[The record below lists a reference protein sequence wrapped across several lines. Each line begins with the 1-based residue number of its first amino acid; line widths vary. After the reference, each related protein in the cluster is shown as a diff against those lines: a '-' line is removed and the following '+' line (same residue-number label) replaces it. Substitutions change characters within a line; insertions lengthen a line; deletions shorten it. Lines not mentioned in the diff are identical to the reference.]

1 MKHFHGEKNIK
12 CVVDGCSR
20 KFYENTDL
28 KKHIRIVHKKEKP
41 FVCDKCGTKMA
52 QFVNLKDHRIKV
64 HRQDKITYKDYK
76 EMIRSGQHQFL
87 PKESEFPVYM

>member
-1 MKHFHGEKNIK
+1 MMNVHGEKRIK
-12 CVVDGCSR
+12 CVVDGCPR
-20 KFYENTDL
+20 KFTL
-28 KKHIRIVHKKEKP
+28 KTELNKHIRIVHKKEKP
-41 FVCDKCGTKMA
+41 FFCDKCGIKMA
-52 QFVNLKDHRIKV
+52 QFINLKDHRIKV